1 VLSEIRSFL
10 SARDLFAQE
19 EVFTST
25 FRWLSLPPKQQQHL
39 IEHEDHAPL

>member
-10 SARDLFAQE
+10 SVRDLLAQE

-25 FRWLSLPPKQQQHL
+25 FRWLSLPPKQQHL